1 MKKIYA
7 LFPIIIVIAVGAAT
21 APAQLPKKVFRI
33 GYLSANA
40 AIRRFARRTYVQ
52 QNQFLPDLKNLAPE
66 FLILGIVFAVFN
78 RQHVDLRRAAFF

>member
-1 MKKIYA
+1 MNKNYS
-7 LFPIIIVIAVGAAT
+7 LFPIIIVNAVGAAT
-21 APAQLPKKVFRI
+21 APAQQPKKVFHI
-33 GYLSANA
+33 GYLWANA
-40 AIRRFARRTYVQ
+40 AIRRFGRRTNVQ